1 VLSNDFAPGIA
12 ASTRQLHGLVSA
24 SMTPVR
30 RANPEK
36 KGICAPRKIKTASR
50 MRAHVLFSAPI
61 LIKRQRCTAFRNH

>member
-12 ASTRQLHGLVSA
+12 ASARLLHGLVSA
-24 SMTPVR
+24 SVTPVR

-50 MRAHVLFSAPI
+50 LRAHVLFFAPI
-61 LIKRQRCTAFRNH
+61 LIQRQHCSACRNH